1 MKCIKRFPIILRTRN
16 GLVYHPSIGRMPRGW
31 RAEVVRRETPLD
43 VAADILLAVLSAGG
57 ALALLLGMV
66 WLLGKAGV
74 L

>member
-1 MKCIKRFPIILRTRN
+1 MKCIKRFPIIMRTRN
-16 GLVYHPSIGRMPRGW
+16 GLVYHPSIGRMPKGW
-31 RAEVVRRETPLD
+31 RAEAVRRETPLD

-57 ALALLLGMV
+57 ALALLLGIV

>member
-1 MKCIKRFPIILRTRN
+1 MKSTSPIYIAHTRN
-16 GLVYHPSIGRMPRGW
+16 GLMYHPSIGRMPRGW
-31 RAEVVRRETPLD
+31 RAEVVRRETLLD